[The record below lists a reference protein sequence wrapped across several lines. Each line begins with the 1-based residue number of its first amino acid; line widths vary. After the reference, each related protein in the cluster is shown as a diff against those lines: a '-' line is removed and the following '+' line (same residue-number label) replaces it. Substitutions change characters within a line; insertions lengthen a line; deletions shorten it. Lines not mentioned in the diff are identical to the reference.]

1 MHAVKTELIGT
12 PMLAISTSFL
22 SQTVADG
29 GRLLQAVA
37 DYGLQWIELDCRINR
52 TQLQQIKS
60 GLGSSRM
67 RVASLHNYCPFPAL
81 KPNVPPGGDYFDLAS
96 PDRSERDLAV
106 EWTIRTIEHAHDLE
120 AGRVVL
126 HCGAVEMTPNQ
137 QRIYAWYQAEPGEND
152 RVEELLSRELERRRR
167 CRQPH
172 LDAIRFSLDRLLNVA
187 QRYDVR
193 LGLENRYHYFEI
205 PDRDEFNMLFDE
217 FEGAP
222 VGYWHDTGHAHAQEL
237 LGIVTQADL
246 LESQGDRLV
255 GIHLHDAVGLKDH
268 LAPGT
273 GEIDFK
279 LLDPHLGADAAL
291 VIELAPGT
299 GKEDVG
305 QAVAF
310 AKAMKNGDFL
320 LDLE

>member
-1 MHAVKTELIGT
+1 
-12 PMLAISTSFL
+12 MLAISTSFI

-29 GRLLQAVA
+29 SRLLQAVA
-37 DYGLQWIELDCRINR
+37 DYGLQWIELDCRVTR

-60 GLGSSRM
+60 GLGSSPI

-81 KPNVPPGGDYFDLAS
+81 KPNVPPGGDYFDLAAL
-96 PDRSERDLAV
+96 DRSERDLAV
-106 EWTIRTIEHAHDLE
+106 AWTIRTIEHAHDLE

-126 HCGAVEMTPNQ
+126 HCGAVEMTPNH
-137 QRIYAWYQAEPGEND
+137 QRIYACYHAEPGGQD
-152 RVEELLSRELERRRR
+152 RVQDMLSLELERRRR

-187 QRYDVR
+187 HKYDVT

-205 PDRDEFNMLFDE
+205 PDHDEFTMLFDE
-217 FEGAP
+217 FGGAP
-222 VGYWHDTGHAHAQEL
+222 LGYWHDTGHAHVQEML
-237 LGIVTQADL
+237 DIIPQADL
-246 LESQGDRLV
+246 LESQRDRLV
-255 GIHLHDAVGLKDH
+255 GIHLHDAVGLQDH

-273 GEIDFK
+273 GAIDFK
-279 LLDPHLGADAAL
+279 RLHPHLKADAAL

-299 GKEDVG
+299 AKDDVR

-310 AKAMKNGDFL
+310 AKAMQNGDFL